1 MINTTNQENNE
12 KKPTKATGS
21 ASEYNKIKKV
31 IAVMSGKGGV
41 GKSFVT
47 GLLATSLAREG
58 YEVGVLDA
66 DITGPSMPTLFG
78 LRGPVN
84 SGQYGIL
91 PLTSKTGIK
100 VISMNLLIEGED
112 NPLIWRGPLIAK
124 AITQL
129 WGDVMWGNL
138 DYLLIDLSPG
148 TSDAALTIMHLLPVD
163 GIVMVTTPQSLA
175 TMIVNKAVNMAIRVG
190 VPIIGVVE
198 NMAYY
203 PCPDTGK
210 RHMIFGESNGEKVAK
225 AAHAPLLA
233 QIPINPVLTQ
243 LCDFGEIED
252 IEFAETI
259 TLMEAFE
266 KAMPIQGKTDE
277 KVVSESVKEN
287 KWVFAGAIDD
297 PKKPLIESDAIVNDH
312 DKAFSDVARQ
322 LIRLK
327 ENMGC
332 FEKPDACGKVTGWC
346 GDTMEIQL
354 MLDGDVIKEA
364 RFMTDGCGATIACGS
379 MLTKMA
385 HSKPLSEA
393 MKISP
398 DDLLTEL
405 ISIPED
411 HEHCLSLA
419 VSTLRAAVNQAM
431 EKLSATNLKN

>member
-1 MINTTNQENNE
+1 MDITTNNENKVN
-12 KKPTKATGS
+12 KPTPAKGS
-21 ASEYNKIKKV
+21 ASDYNKVKKLV
-31 IAVMSGKGGV
+31 AVMSGKGGV
-41 GKSFVT
+41 GKSIVT
-47 GLLATSLAREG
+47 GLLAISLAREG
-58 YEVGVLDA
+58 YEVGILDA
-66 DITGPSMPTLFG
+66 DITGPSIPTLFG

-84 SGQYGIL
+84 SGDHGIV

-112 NPLIWRGPLIAK
+112 NPLIWRGALIGK

-138 DYLLIDLSPG
+138 DYLLIDLPPG

-266 KAMPIQGKTDE
+266 KAMPVKSPSTNQTEIEPEKPNQWSFVGTLGETKQPIIQANQVEDE
-277 KVVSESVKEN
+277 HES
-287 KWVFAGAIDD
+287 
-297 PKKPLIESDAIVNDH
+297 
-312 DKAFSDVARQ
+312 AFSELARA
-322 LIRLK
+322 LIRRK
-327 ENMGC
+327 ENMGS
-332 FEKPDACGKVTGWC
+332 FEHPDAEAKFTGWC
-346 GDTMEIQL
+346 DDTMQIQFL
-354 MLDGDVIKEA
+354 LDGEIIKDA
-364 RFMTDGCGATIACGS
+364 RFLTDGCGATIACGS
-379 MLTKMA
+379 MLTKMVK
-385 HSKPLSEA
+385 SKTLEQA
-393 MKISP
+393 MKITP
-398 DDLLTEL
+398 DQLLAEL

-419 VSTLRAAVNQAM
+419 VTTLRKTIQDAWDRKNQ
-431 EKLSATNLKN
+431 

>member
-66 DITGPSMPTLFG
+66 DITGPSIPTLFG

-129 WGDVMWGNL
+129 WADVMWGNL
-138 DYLLIDLSPG
+138 DYLLIDLHPG

-175 TMIVNKAVNMAIRVG
+175 TMIVNKAVNMAIRIG

-210 RHMIFGESNGEKVAK
+210 KHMIFGDSNGEKVAK

-233 QIPINPVLTQ
+233 QIPLNPVLTQ

-252 IEFAETI
+252 IEFAETY

-266 KAMPIQGKTDE
+266 KAMPVKIISSNQMEKGSEKLNQWSVVGTLDSSKQLVIKTVEVDDE
-277 KVVSESVKEN
+277 
-287 KWVFAGAIDD
+287 
-297 PKKPLIESDAIVNDH
+297 H
-312 DKAFSDVARQ
+312 DKAFSDVAQQ
-322 LIRLK
+322 LIHRK
-327 ENMGC
+327 ENMGS
-332 FEKPDACGKVTGWC
+332 FDKPDAMGKFTGWC
-346 GDTMEIQL
+346 DDTMQIQFH
-354 MLDGDVIKEA
+354 LDGETIKEA
-364 RFMTDGCGATIACGS
+364 RFLTDGCGATIACGS
-379 MLTKMA
+379 MLTKMVK
-385 HSKPLSEA
+385 SKTLEQA
-393 MKISP
+393 MKITP
-398 DDLLTEL
+398 DQLLAEL
-405 ISIPED
+405 ITIPDD

-419 VSTLRAAVNQAM
+419 VTTLRKTIQDAWDRKNQ
-431 EKLSATNLKN
+431 

>member
-1 MINTTNQENNE
+1 MDNPTNNE
-12 KKPTKATGS
+12 NKGNKPDPAKGS
-21 ASEYNKIKKV
+21 ASDYNKVKKL

-138 DYLLIDLSPG
+138 DYLLIDLPPG

-210 RHMIFGESNGEKVAK
+210 KHMIFGESNGEKVAK

-233 QIPINPVLTQ
+233 QIPLNPVLTQ

-266 KAMPIQGKTDE
+266 KAMPVNSTTANQTKNGPE
-277 KVVSESVKEN
+277 KSNQWSFVGTLEES
-287 KWVFAGAIDD
+287 
-297 PKKPLIESDAIVNDH
+297 KKPLVQTGDARDEH
-312 DKAFSDVARQ
+312 DNAFSDVARQ
-322 LIRLK
+322 LIRRK
-327 ENMGC
+327 ENMGS
-332 FEKPDACGKVTGWC
+332 FEYPDAEAKFTGWC
-346 GDTMEIQL
+346 DDTMQIQFL
-354 MLDGDVIKEA
+354 LDGEIIKEA
-364 RFMTDGCGATIACGS
+364 RFLTDGCGATIACGS
-379 MLTKMA
+379 MLTKMVK
-385 HSKPLSEA
+385 SKTLERA
-393 MKISP
+393 MKITP
-398 DDLLTEL
+398 DELLAKL
-405 ISIPED
+405 ISIPDD

-419 VSTLRAAVNQAM
+419 VTTLRKTIQDAWDR
-431 EKLSATNLKN
+431 KNR

>member
-21 ASEYNKIKKV
+21 ASDYNKIKKV

-41 GKSFVT
+41 GKSFIT

-84 SGQYGIL
+84 SGEFGIV

-100 VISMNLLIEGED
+100 IISMNLLIEGED

-138 DYLLIDLSPG
+138 DYLMIDLPPG
-148 TSDAALTIMHLLPVD
+148 TSDAALTIMHMLPVD

-210 RHMIFGESNGEKVAK
+210 KHMIFGESNGEKVAK

-233 QIPINPVLTQ
+233 QIPLNPVLTQ

-252 IEFAETI
+252 IEFAETN

-266 KAMPIQGKTDE
+266 KAMPIKGKTDE
-277 KVVSESVKEN
+277 KVRVEPGKE
-287 KWVFAGAIDD
+287 KTWAFAGAMDD
-297 PKKPLIESDAIVNDH
+297 SRKPLIGSDVVNNDH
-312 DKAFSDVARQ
+312 DKAFSEIARQ
-322 LIRLK
+322 LIRRK

-332 FEKPDACGKVTGWC
+332 YEKPDARGKVTGWC

-354 MLDGDVIKEA
+354 MLDGDVIKDA

-385 HSKPLSEA
+385 QSKQLSQA

-398 DDLLTEL
+398 DDLLSEL

-419 VSTLRAAVNQAM
+419 VSTLRAAVNHAM
-431 EKLSATNLKN
+431 EITSGTTLKK